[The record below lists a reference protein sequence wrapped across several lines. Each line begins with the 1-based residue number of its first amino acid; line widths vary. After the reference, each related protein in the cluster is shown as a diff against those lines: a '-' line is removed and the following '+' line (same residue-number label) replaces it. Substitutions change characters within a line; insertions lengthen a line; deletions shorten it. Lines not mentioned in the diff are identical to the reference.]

1 MTKEPVLTL
10 LDFIKLFEVDVE
22 TFDIAVGGILM
33 QDDHPFAYRSYKLSG
48 VEKRWPT
55 HEKKI
60 LVVVY
65 YLQVSEHFLKAAI

>member
-1 MTKEPVLTL
+1 MWTRTTDYKPAFNTLKHAVTKEPVLTL

-48 VEKRWPT
+48 VEKR
-55 HEKKI
+55 
-60 LVVVY
+60 
-65 YLQVSEHFLKAAI
+65 